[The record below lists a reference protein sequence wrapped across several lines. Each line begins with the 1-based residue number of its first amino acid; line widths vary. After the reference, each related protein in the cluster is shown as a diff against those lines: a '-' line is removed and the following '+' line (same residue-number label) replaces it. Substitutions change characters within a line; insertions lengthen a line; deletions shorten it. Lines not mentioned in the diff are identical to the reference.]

1 VTGDLS
7 ACHTKFRE
15 TSVTVDEITEAV
27 KGQQFEITQTNP
39 SKDQEANLRADF
51 GEWCG
56 ANQVLLL
63 SGRVKSRGCNLER
76 LISLFQDGS
85 VSEYMKGRC
94 YRLILRRLVSP

>member
-1 VTGDLS
+1 VTGGLS

-15 TSVTVDEITEAV
+15 TLVTVVDEITAAI
-27 KGQQFEITQTNP
+27 KGQQFEITQTNL

-56 ANQVLLL
+56 AYHVLLL

-76 LISLFQDGS
+76 F
-85 VSEYMKGRC
+85 VSRWVC
-94 YRLILRRLVSP
+94 Q